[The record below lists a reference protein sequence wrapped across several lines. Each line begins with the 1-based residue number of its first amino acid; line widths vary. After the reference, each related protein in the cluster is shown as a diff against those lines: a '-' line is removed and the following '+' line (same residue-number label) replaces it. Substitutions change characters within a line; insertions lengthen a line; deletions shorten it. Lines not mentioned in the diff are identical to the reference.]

1 MIRVILSEILT
12 TGSESDRTRGEKNRE
27 IELGEK
33 GDAGEG
39 LMEIRDDA
47 MNTG

>member
-1 MIRVILSEILT
+1 MN
-12 TGSESDRTRGEKNRE
+12 RG

-47 MNTG
+47 MNTGWMIVTNETNFI